1 MTKYSIKD
9 QIMDALHD
17 HIKCSG
23 DELSDI
29 VDDVLRA
36 IEKGFIERKQEISD
50 KHKLAQELIDSILKE
65 IKCDLCHDDV
75 LRAIEKDF
83 IERKQEISDKHKLA
97 QELIDSILKEIK
109 CDLCHLRFDC
119 SVVYDP
125 EECALEVNEGK

>member
-65 IKCDLCHDDV
+65 IKCDLCH
-75 LRAIEKDF
+75 
-83 IERKQEISDKHKLA
+83 
-97 QELIDSILKEIK
+97 
-109 CDLCHLRFDC
+109 LRFDC

-125 EECALEVNEGK
+125 EECALEVNEGKNE